1 MARNEPFV
9 FFPSSKFE
17 MEPVDIGLT
26 EYPIQV
32 YELFNG
38 GDIGAEVEIDYSLID
53 ELNAD
58 NYARPILKCLT
69 DSVIRIPPGSC
80 FETKWKFSPIEAKTY
95 EVDILFKVNKVNF
108 TAVTFKCIGYDK
120 RKMNNAIM
128 DNRIKEIPEKQ
139 LFTLPNQLALLSMD
153 RIVLGDIP
161 LFTRERKIIFV
172 KNNSSEHKISFTW
185 HVTNPDHIR
194 VRAHSIFRTN

>member
-1 MARNEPFV
+1 MARNEPYV

-17 MEPVDIGLT
+17 MEPVEIGLA

-38 GDIGAEVEIDYSLID
+38 GDMVAEVDIDYTLID
-53 ELNAD
+53 ELNGD
-58 NYARPILKCLT
+58 NFSRPILKCLSDNT
-69 DSVIRIPPGSC
+69 INIPPGSC
-80 FETKWKFSPIEAKTY
+80 YETKWTFAPIEAKTY
-95 EVDILFKVNKVNF
+95 EVDILFKVNNVHF

-139 LFTLPNQLALLSMD
+139 MFTLPNQVSGYVSNFKVRGLEEEAGLRVYS
-153 RIVLGDIP
+153 IVK
-161 LFTRERKIIFV
+161 LFL
-172 KNNSSEHKISFTW
+172 N
-185 HVTNPDHIR
+185 
-194 VRAHSIFRTN
+194 